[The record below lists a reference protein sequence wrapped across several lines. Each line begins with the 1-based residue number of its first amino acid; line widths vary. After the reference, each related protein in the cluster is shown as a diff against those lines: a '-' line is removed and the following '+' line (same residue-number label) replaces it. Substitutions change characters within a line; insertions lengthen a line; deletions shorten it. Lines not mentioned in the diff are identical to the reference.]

1 MAIFTAATIAISAA
15 IATTTVATVTAA
27 VVAVSVAI
35 GVTGLAVT
43 AVGLATGNK
52 DLLKAGKIM
61 GYVGLAGTVA
71 SFGANIAIDGFSE
84 AMQSITQGVGDA
96 YSSAGDSISNFF
108 TGGAQ
113 SGLLPT
119 PPDVTAGLIPT
130 DYGASVS
137 GDMGG
142 AGVMAPPPNTLG
154 VDAVAGVGVP
164 SGDIS
169 AAGGGTD
176 VSANTASQGRAM
188 TVSNTGSQPSPVTSF
203 NDTTGI
209 SGHADGTFTNE
220 AGKLIPSNAV
230 PADMNGRGVLLDT
243 FTDYTKIKPG
253 ALDPLGFYGGDMGG
267 RGVLAPGINP
277 TPTEAGIPDWMKYA
291 GATGAMQAGGGLLS
305 GYLAGATAEEKL
317 NFEKLKNEQDQAQ
330 RTGITNVRSAYAP
343 LVQFQG
349 GGPVIVPRAP
359 AGLINT

>member
-1 MAIFTAATIAISAA
+1 MPVFTTAFIAVSAA
-15 IATTTVATVTAA
+15 VAAASVATVAAA
-27 VVAVSVAI
+27 VVTVSMAI

-43 AVGLATGNK
+43 AVGLLTGNK

-61 GYVGLAGTVA
+61 GYVGLAATVA
-71 SFGANIAIDGFSE
+71 SLGANVAIEGFSQ
-84 AMQSITQGVGDA
+84 AMQNVAQGVGGA

-119 PPDVTAGLIPT
+119 PPDVTAGFPA
-130 DYGASVS
+130 DWGASVS

-142 AGVMAPPPNTLG
+142 AGVMAPPPGTLG

-176 VSANTASQGRAM
+176 VSANTAFPEGRAM

-220 AGKLIPSNAV
+220 AGKIIPPTAESGRFNAYSKE
-230 PADMNGRGVLLDT
+230 LLPPDKSLLSGSLSPRLDLGIQPYATKAFDT
-243 FTDYTKIKPG
+243 SFLT
-253 ALDPLGFYGGDMGG
+253 
-267 RGVLAPGINP
+267 
-277 TPTEAGIPDWMKYA
+277 TPTSPPMPDWMKYA
-291 GATGAMQAGGGLLS
+291 GVTGSMQAGGGLLS

-330 RTGITNVRSAYAP
+330 RTNITNVRSAYAP
-343 LVQFQG
+343 QIQFQG

-359 AGLINT
+359 AGLINA

>member
-1 MAIFTAATIAISAA
+1 MAVFTTAAIAISAA

-27 VVAVSVAI
+27 VALVSVAI

-43 AVGLATGNK
+43 AVGLATGSK

-71 SFGANIAIDGFSE
+71 SLGANVAIDGFSE
-84 AMQSITQGVGDA
+84 AMQNIAQGVGDA

-154 VDAVAGVGVP
+154 VDTIAGSGIPPTGPQGV
-164 SGDIS
+164 
-169 AAGGGTD
+169 
-176 VSANTASQGRAM
+176 
-188 TVSNTGSQPSPVTSF
+188 
-203 NDTTGI
+203 
-209 SGHADGTFTNE
+209 E
-220 AGKLIPSNAV
+220 AGQARVIPASYHGSLGQAPTGMDMQGDLTYVANPPSNVV
-230 PADMNGRGVLLDT
+230 PADMRSSDVLSYKGVPSYQSQFIAEGGFNKFSQPLPAGDNLFQQGFGNQGIPPLVAGLDPT
-243 FTDYTKIKPG
+243 FTRD
-253 ALDPLGFYGGDMGG
+253 AA
-267 RGVLAPGINP
+267 V
-277 TPTEAGIPDWMKYA
+277 GIPDWMKYA

-305 GYLAGATAEEKL
+305 GYLAGATAEERL

-343 LVQFQG
+343 QVQFQS
-349 GGPVIVPRAP
+349 GGPVIVPRPP